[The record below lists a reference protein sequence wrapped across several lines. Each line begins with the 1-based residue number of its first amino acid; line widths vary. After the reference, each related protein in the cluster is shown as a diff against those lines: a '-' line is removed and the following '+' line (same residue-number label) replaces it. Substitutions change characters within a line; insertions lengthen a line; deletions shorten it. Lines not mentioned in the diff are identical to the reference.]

1 MTITCNICGYD
12 KNPEGLE
19 FCDACGAELV
29 INTLDV
35 TPNIPPSP
43 PSSTFDDTL
52 ESSPTVRVT
61 PESTIPSPPPSPT
74 TFVNNSTGKA
84 KLISKM
90 PNAPIPE
97 FAIENYA
104 NIGIFDPDTG
114 PVDIDLEYFLGN
126 ETVSRQHGEIYF
138 ENQQW
143 MIKDLGS
150 TNGIFIKKVGQNR
163 FNARITTPEILH
175 NGDEIA
181 IAKIRFTFQIID

>member
-1 MTITCNICGYD
+1 MTITCNVCGYD
-12 KNPEGLE
+12 RNPEGLE

-43 PSSTFDDTL
+43 TFDDTD
-52 ESSPTVRVT
+52 ESSPTVRVIPST
-61 PESTIPSPPPSPT
+61 ESIIPSPPPSPIT
-74 TFVNNSTGKA
+74 TGKA

-97 FAIENYA
+97 FSIDNYA

-114 PVDIDLEYFLGN
+114 PVDIDLEYFVGN
-126 ETVSRQHGEIYF
+126 ETVSRQHGEIYL

-175 NGDEIA
+175 EGDEIA